1 MARYSS
7 WITKIGAIATRLGQ
21 EPVSEAAFDRAV
33 GRINELAAKA
43 SDALKKLRD
52 VDDTP
57 MAVQLD
63 GTAEAVGVDTHA
75 QGQLRATLT
84 DHGSVSVA
92 VGCARFEAAASGGA
106 EVAFADAGSL
116 VVGADL
122 VLSADVRQTG
132 ANWEVATHKFVAIDF
147 DCVELARAI
156 TWNLSVEKRSSTVWS
171 VADGNVA
178 TADFDV
184 VAEGEHSLAQ
194 VDVDVLTVEDRYSGS
209 TVDATLAI
217 G

>member
-1 MARYSS
+1 MARYQG

-21 EPVSEAAFDRAV
+21 GPVSEAKFDEAV
-33 GRINELAAKA
+33 ARINDLAAKA
-43 SDALKKLRD
+43 SEALKKLRD

-57 MAVQLD
+57 MALQID
-63 GTAEAVGVDTHA
+63 GTAEAAGVDTRA
-75 QGQLRATLT
+75 QGDLRATLT

-116 VVGADL
+116 VLGADL
-122 VLSADVRQTG
+122 VLSADVRRTG
-132 ANWEVATHKFVAIDF
+132 ANWEVATHKVVAIDF
-147 DCVELARAI
+147 DCVELHRALSF
-156 TWNLSVEKRSSTVWS
+156 NLAVETRSDTVWS
-171 VADGNVA
+171 VSEGNLA
-178 TADFDV
+178 TAAFDV
-184 VAEGEHSLAQ
+184 VARGEDSLAEA
-194 VDVDVLTVEDRYSGS
+194 DVDVLTVEDRYSGS